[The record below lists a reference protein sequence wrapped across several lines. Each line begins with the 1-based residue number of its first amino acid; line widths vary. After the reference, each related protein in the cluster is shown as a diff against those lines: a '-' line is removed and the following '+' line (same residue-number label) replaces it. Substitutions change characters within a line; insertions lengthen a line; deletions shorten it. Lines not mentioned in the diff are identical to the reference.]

1 MTFLRG
7 TMVVV
12 LLALALG
19 AAQAAT
25 AVSNGAVCKPG
36 DPCGPPPRYSCTKTT
51 QPITVDGR
59 LDEAAWS
66 RAVVFRDFHLTD
78 GVQRPT
84 FRTEFRAL
92 WDDQN
97 LYLAYVCSDPKIV
110 AKRTKRDEYVWE
122 DDCVEAFLSSGHEV
136 GRYYEFE
143 VNPRNTQFDTTVV
156 VTPDDKR
163 EANYDWNCAG
173 LRSAVRVEGEGA
185 KQKWTVE
192 IALPFSEIGRE
203 KKAPSIGETW
213 RANFYRIEYGSKK
226 EEDSCWSPTLRLD
239 FHTPDRFGYLVFA
252 GVKGR

>member
-1 MTFLRG
+1 MTLLRA
-7 TMVVV
+7 TMVMV

-19 AAQAAT
+19 AAAQAVT
-25 AVSNGAVCKPG
+25 AVSSGAVCKPG

-110 AKRTKRDEYVWE
+110 ASGRMTASRP
-122 DDCVEAFLSSGHEV
+122 SSPPGTRW
-136 GRYYEFE
+136 GG
-143 VNPRNTQFDTTVV
+143 TTSS
-156 VTPDDKR
+156 
-163 EANYDWNCAG
+163 
-173 LRSAVRVEGEGA
+173 RSARA
-185 KQKWTVE
+185 TCSST
-192 IALPFSEIGRE
+192 P
-203 KKAPSIGETW
+203 PS
-213 RANFYRIEYGSKK
+213 S
-226 EEDSCWSPTLRLD
+226 
-239 FHTPDRFGYLVFA
+239 
-252 GVKGR
+252 